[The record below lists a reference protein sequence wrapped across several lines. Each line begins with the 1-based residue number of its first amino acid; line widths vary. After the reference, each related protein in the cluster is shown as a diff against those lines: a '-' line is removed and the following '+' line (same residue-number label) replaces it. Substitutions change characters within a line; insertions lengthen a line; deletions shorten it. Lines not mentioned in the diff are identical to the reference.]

1 MSLFEE
7 LDAELGSLSLG
18 GLSEAPQTLCYE
30 DDQMEID
37 SESME
42 SFDLSTGATLKS
54 KESTDDVIRGQRGS
68 VHEEDDEGEHND
80 SSFLHNLSPTVLG
93 AKYAMKPMKLL
104 MPPPTATRD
113 VDDTH
118 TSSSP
123 NILHSSP
130 DYDYEFDTS
139 SSTGVEKAKDSS
151 VITQRTFGGFGP
163 MGQGH
168 GLPHRAAP
176 FVSVTESE
184 DLVYENTM
192 GMFRSLQRNLDPVQI
207 HHHHYYP
214 PTTDLATLKKENRLS
229 NYQQPPD
236 QNVMS
241 HSTYD
246 QSKAGMGMGMGMIK
260 RDQDNSVQNSQKA
273 HQMHLTSTG
282 ASSEMLPSPWDSR
295 AMPAERTPYVLSS
308 YLQLLINVVLSG
320 YFLHIVIAM
329 VQAIRQ
335 DVAHKLKQEANNLLV
350 EIASCERSYNENHC
364 SPETIVPALEK
375 MCAYWEKCMNQ
386 DPYQVGNRSSISA
399 HTIGVIL
406 NSLIEPLSFKVLAV
420 GAAATFVIFA
430 CNFAFGYI
438 RAKTYYGWTSAHA
451 RRV

>member
-1 MSLFEE
+1 
-7 LDAELGSLSLG
+7 
-18 GLSEAPQTLCYE
+18 
-30 DDQMEID
+30 
-37 SESME
+37 
-42 SFDLSTGATLKS
+42 
-54 KESTDDVIRGQRGS
+54 
-68 VHEEDDEGEHND
+68 
-80 SSFLHNLSPTVLG
+80 
-93 AKYAMKPMKLL
+93 
-104 MPPPTATRD
+104 
-113 VDDTH
+113 
-118 TSSSP
+118 
-123 NILHSSP
+123 
-130 DYDYEFDTS
+130 
-139 SSTGVEKAKDSS
+139 
-151 VITQRTFGGFGP
+151 
-163 MGQGH
+163 
-168 GLPHRAAP
+168 
-176 FVSVTESE
+176 
-184 DLVYENTM
+184 
-192 GMFRSLQRNLDPVQI
+192 
-207 HHHHYYP
+207 
-214 PTTDLATLKKENRLS
+214 
-229 NYQQPPD
+229 
-236 QNVMS
+236 MS
-241 HSTYD
+241 HSSYE

-260 RDQDNSVQNSQKA
+260 RDQENSVQNSQRA
-273 HQMHLTSTG
+273 HQMHLTSMG

-350 EIASCERSYNENHC
+350 EMALCERSYNENHC

-386 DPYQVGNRSSISA
+386 DPYQVGNRSLISA